1 VGELILSAGPARYL
15 GGSIETFA
23 LPYGAFIVIAWA
35 LFYILRRPHGVPRLK
50 YLRPAH
56 QVALGTR
63 EPGTEGLVYLASATA
78 APVSAAPQAEAGAHA
93 EAPAETEAVAEAEAD
108 AEITAGAGAPAEAQ
122 AEAPAETEAA
132 AAAEAQVTGAAPEAE
147 SEETAEAR
155 HEGTS
160 AEGETF

>member
-1 VGELILSAGPARYL
+1 VTELILSSGPLRYL

-23 LPYGAFIVIAWA
+23 LPMGTFIVIAWV
-35 LFYILRRPHGVPRLK
+35 LFYIYRRPHDVPRLK

-78 APVSAAPQAEAGAHA
+78 APAAAEAEAPAEAQAEPEAKAPAATEAEAETESPAEAQTEAEVEA
-93 EAPAETEAVAEAEAD
+93 EAPAETEAEVHASSAGPEASSD
-108 AEITAGAGAPAEAQ
+108 AE
-122 AEAPAETEAA
+122 
-132 AAAEAQVTGAAPEAE
+132 
-147 SEETAEAR
+147 
-155 HEGTS
+155 HDGTS